1 MPDNGSSRSIFI
13 SYRRD
18 DAGGEAGRLFD
29 DLTRSFGSD
38 TVFMDVAGIE
48 PGMDFRKAIDDN
60 VAGCGVCLVVI
71 GPHWLDIASQTGGR
85 RLDDP
90 NDFVRLEVASALKR
104 NIAVIPVLVHGA
116 TMPPVDRLPEDLTD
130 LAYRNAVE
138 LTLARWPSDVA
149 LLVNALQ
156 HYVHV
161 SPMTAGDTVHATVP
175 VQLPAPNSPPRA
187 QTPSRFKLILGIS
200 VVPLLLILA
209 GILYFG
215 FREASPIRATVQAQV
230 SLSFNTTVI
239 FTGPSNAV
247 PKYHPFFRL
256 ASADGKTITFRDG
269 TVVGIGPP
277 DANDALR
284 TAGDHAISV
293 DLPHQSYA
301 TLFLLGTAVNGPQLD
316 QVFTIHYESGSQQFS
331 QSFSDWNASDQQRYT
346 GERLEIEQTTDD
358 QPPAALYGYQIKLDP
373 SKNLQSLTLPQNGN
387 IVILAVTLVP

>member
-1 MPDNGSSRSIFI
+1 
-13 SYRRD
+13 
-18 DAGGEAGRLFD
+18 
-29 DLTRSFGSD
+29 
-38 TVFMDVAGIE
+38 
-48 PGMDFRKAIDDN
+48 
-60 VAGCGVCLVVI
+60 VVI